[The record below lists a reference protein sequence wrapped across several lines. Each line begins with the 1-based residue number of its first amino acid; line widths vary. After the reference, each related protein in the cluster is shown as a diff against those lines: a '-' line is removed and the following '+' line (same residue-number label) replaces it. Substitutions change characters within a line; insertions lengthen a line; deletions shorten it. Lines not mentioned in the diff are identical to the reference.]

1 MSLASRSAAAESGKD
16 EMNTR
21 LLILSALALLPG
33 LVEAEPE
40 KAPRRRVLVELFT
53 SQG

>member
-1 MSLASRSAAAESGKD
+1 
-16 EMNTR
+16 MNAR
-21 LLILSALALLPG
+21 LLVLSALALLPG

-40 KAPRRRVLVELFT
+40 RAPQRRVLVELFT